1 METSDLDAGEET
13 GDDEGGAD
21 EVAGVVGAE
30 VGAAGAG
37 DEDWWCD
44 TVMWMS
50 TVALISFLRIR
61 PPLNHLLSS
70 PAGSFFNSMFSI
82 YTHHLASP

>member
-1 METSDLDAGEET
+1 MKTGDLDAGEET

-21 EVAGVVGAE
+21 EVAGVVGTE

-44 TVMWMS
+44 TVMRMS
-50 TVALISFLRIR
+50 TIALISFFEYSRVPII
-61 PPLNHLLSS
+61 PSS
-70 PAGSFFNSMFSI
+70 PAGSFFQLIFPI
-82 YTHHLASP
+82 